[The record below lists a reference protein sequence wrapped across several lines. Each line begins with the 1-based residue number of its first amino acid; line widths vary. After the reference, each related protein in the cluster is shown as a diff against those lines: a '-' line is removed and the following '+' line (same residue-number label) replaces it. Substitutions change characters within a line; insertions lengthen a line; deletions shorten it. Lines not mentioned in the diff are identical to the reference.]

1 MYQRRAAAVL
11 RYLGH
16 EVRFVGPGESAA
28 ADLASEARRAGI
40 ASGFDRTA
48 E

>member
-1 MYQRRAAAVL
+1 ML
-11 RYLGH
+11 RYIGH

-40 ASGFDRTA
+40 AGGLDRTA